1 MHDTNDF
8 FYGFLNILYPEACMN
23 EWLIRFCFVCGKIY
37 TFLEKVKL

>member
-23 EWLIRFCFVCGKIY
+23 EWENINFFRKSETMIITY
-37 TFLEKVKL
+37 T